1 MVEETIQIN
10 AWLYTSEFVVAQSW
24 DETKA
29 MSDAFSASNQSYG
42 ITGFL
47 ISDGHNV
54 MQYIEGGDSE
64 LSTLKSKI
72 MSDAQHNRLTTHC
85 NTSLKERA
93 YPDWSLKA
101 VPPSDY
107 EDLFTEIEAAN
118 RMSLGVSIARMLFD
132 SIFES

>member
-1 MVEETIQIN
+1 M
-10 AWLYTSEFVVAQSW
+10 SES
-24 DETKA
+24 
-29 MSDAFSASNQSYG
+29 FSAANQTHG

-72 MSDAQHNRLTTHC
+72 TFDARHNRITTHC

-101 VPPSDY
+101 VHPSDY
-107 EDLFTEIEAAN
+107 EDLFTQIEAAN

-132 SIFES
+132 TIFET